1 MILTALLF
9 GAAVIAGAGI
19 VAAFW
24 NDLVAFLKKAV
35 EKKTRHEMNQEK
47 LKIYDSLEVHVSVQ
61 AIRNFRREAY
71 EAPDIKD
78 VLKKLR
84 RSKTD

>member
-1 MILTALLF
+1 M
-9 GAAVIAGAGI
+9 
-19 VAAFW
+19 
-24 NDLVAFLKKAV
+24 KKPV

-47 LKIYDSLEVHVSVQ
+47 LKTYDSLEVHVSVQ

-78 VLKKLR
+78 ALKKLR

>member
-1 MILTALLF
+1 M
-9 GAAVIAGAGI
+9 
-19 VAAFW
+19 
-24 NDLVAFLKKAV
+24 KKPV
-35 EKKTRHEMNQEK
+35 EKKTRHEMNQKK

-71 EAPDIKD
+71 KAPDIKD

>member
-1 MILTALLF
+1 M
-9 GAAVIAGAGI
+9 
-19 VAAFW
+19 
-24 NDLVAFLKKAV
+24 KKAV

-84 RSKTD
+84 RNKTD